1 MRRNVFKEKKLA
13 TLERQKKELE
23 NLENQWRDGLNI
35 LSENTKQDK
44 NDYLVKTKAHQE
56 ELRRARLGVKENL
69 KSQLDEL
76 CNHIVEE
83 DRMLDEFRE
92 RDIDRLKGEVLKMK
106 FKEVC

>member
-1 MRRNVFKEKKLA
+1 LKKKLQVDRTKQQLIFRNLCEEALKIQSNRIKEQRDVFKEKKLA

-56 ELRRARLGVKENL
+56 ELRR
-69 KSQLDEL
+69 
-76 CNHIVEE
+76 
-83 DRMLDEFRE
+83 
-92 RDIDRLKGEVLKMK
+92 
-106 FKEVC
+106 